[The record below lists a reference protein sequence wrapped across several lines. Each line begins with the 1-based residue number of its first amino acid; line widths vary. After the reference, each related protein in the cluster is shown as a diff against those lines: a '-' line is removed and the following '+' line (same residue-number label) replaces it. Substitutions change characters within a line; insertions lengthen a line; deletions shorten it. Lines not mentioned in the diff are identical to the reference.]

1 MALKKKSKSATNDV
15 SVNVTNTRTG
25 EIISSNGAPL
35 EPYNKYNCPKESV
48 GMAIGVTKNMG
59 DYESL
64 RIDVWCTD
72 TLNSG
77 ETKEQAFERLS
88 ETLSQVL
95 YDTANDLAGD

>member
-1 MALKKKSKSATNDV
+1 MALKKKTKSATNDV
-15 SVNVTNTRTG
+15 SVNVSNTRTG
-25 EIISSNGAPL
+25 ESIKSNGAPL
-35 EPYNKYNCPKESV
+35 EPYSKYNCPEGSV
-48 GMAIGVTKNMG
+48 GMAIGITKNMG

-72 TLNSG
+72 TLNQG

-95 YDTANDLAGD
+95 SDTAQELAGD